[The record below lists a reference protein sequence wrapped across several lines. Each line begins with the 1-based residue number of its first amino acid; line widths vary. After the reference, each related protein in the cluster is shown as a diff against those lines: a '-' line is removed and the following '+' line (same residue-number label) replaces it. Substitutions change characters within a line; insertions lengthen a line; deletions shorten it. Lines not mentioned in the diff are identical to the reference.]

1 MESVDSPP
9 SKTLTWMVSRILPTY
24 MRDPLAAFRY
34 SRFYP
39 TIDHTSKGTPKANA
53 LSAANFTRLSGHCSQ
68 LHVLQRQEFSCRLNL
83 PSEVSLRTVERID

>member
-9 SKTLTWMVSRILPTY
+9 SKTLTWMVSRILLTY

-34 SRFYP
+34 SGLYL
-39 TIDHTSKGTPKANA
+39 TIDHTSKGTPKNA

-68 LHVLQRQEFSCRLNL
+68 LHALQRQEFSCRLTL
-83 PSEVSLRTVERID
+83 PSEVSLQTVARID